1 MKDDSINHSEKDQQ
15 DRHLLELRK
24 GLGILLAV
32 LILLGSA
39 TFLVLQ
45 SKIMTLRALE
55 QETAKLAFHPETQPE
70 PFPISVNPQER
81 TINTN
86 KEAEEYVRTYHQ
98 EQLGY
103 NKKLSD
109 RLFAL
114 VYSWQWYQNF
124 ATPHSRVLVILPG
137 ERKEEIAYEFKA
149 ILDWSEEESAKF
161 VDLVTNT
168 PPAFPDGTFTP
179 GKYIVRSDASA
190 EFVANLV
197 TDRFSANILARYPH
211 SIETQVS
218 LKDALTIASLLERES
233 YHFEEMQIIAGII
246 WNRIFINMPL
256 QIDAT
261 MQYAKAN
268 VAQSTNWWPVPRP
281 NDKFIDS
288 PFNTYQNT
296 GLPPYPIANPEASSV
311 LATLNP
317 TPTNCLY
324 YFHNQNGDFY
334 CSATYQEHVSELRRQ
349 YGQGQ

>member
-1 MKDDSINHSEKDQQ
+1 MKDESINHSAKGKKAKYI
-15 DRHLLELRK
+15 LGLRK
-24 GLGILLAV
+24 ALGILLAI
-32 LILLGSA
+32 LILIGSA
-39 TFLVLQ
+39 TFIILQ
-45 SKIMTLRALE
+45 SKIMTLRTLE
-55 QETAKLAFHPETQPE
+55 QEIAKLTFHPETQPE
-70 PFPISVNPQER
+70 PFPVSVNPQKR
-81 TINTN
+81 TFDTN
-86 KEAEEYVRTYHQ
+86 KEAEEYVKNYHQ

-103 NKKLSD
+103 SKKLSD

-114 VYSWQWYQNF
+114 VYSWQWYQNI
-124 ATPHSRVLVILPG
+124 ATPNSRVLVILPG
-137 ERKEEIAYEFKA
+137 ERKEEITDEFKS
-149 ILDWSEEESAKF
+149 ILKWNDDQAEKF
-161 VDLVTNT
+161 ADLVTNT

-197 TDRFSANILARYPH
+197 TDRFSNTILSRYPH
-211 SIETQVS
+211 SIETQVP

-233 YHFEEMQIIAGII
+233 YHFEEMQVIAGII

-268 VAQSTNWWPVPRP
+268 AVQSTNWWPVPRP

-296 GLPPYPIANPEASSV
+296 GLPPYPIANPESSSI
-311 LATLNP
+311 LAALNP

-334 CSATYQEHVSELRRQ
+334 CSATYQEHISELRRQ
-349 YGQGQ
+349 YGQGK